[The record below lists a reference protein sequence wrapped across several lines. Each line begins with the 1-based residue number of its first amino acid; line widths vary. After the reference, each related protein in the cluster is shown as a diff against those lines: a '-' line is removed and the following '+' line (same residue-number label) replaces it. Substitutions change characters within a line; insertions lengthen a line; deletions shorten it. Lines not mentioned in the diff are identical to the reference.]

1 MYNGLKIILK
11 AFIPQKFLFKHEFR
25 FRRLITLNYL
35 GNNHHCDICKTKLNR
50 FIKLES
56 HDLLCPAC
64 GSRSR
69 TRRLYNLLLQ
79 DNALEGHV
87 LHFSPSR
94 SLYRTFKKLDSINYF
109 STDFENEFVA
119 DYSIDIRKIDFE
131 DSYFDTIICYHILEH
146 IEEDFTAMAELFR
159 VLKPN
164 GTCYLQTPFK
174 NGDIYEDAT
183 KTNKSQRLEAFGQDD
198 HVRIY
203 SVQGLKKRLEQV
215 GFKVSVK
222 SFKPE
227 QEDEYLGYRSPETI
241 LMASKS

>member
-1 MYNGLKIILK
+1 MK
-11 AFIPQKFLFKHEFR
+11 
-25 FRRLITLNYL
+25 
-35 GNNHHCDICKTKLNR
+35 
-50 FIKLES
+50 S

-69 TRRLYNLLLQ
+69 TRRLYSFLLNDHALQGNL
-79 DNALEGHV
+79 

-94 SLYRTFKKLDSINYF
+94 SLYRTFKKLNSINYF

-119 DYSIDIRKIDFE
+119 DYKIDIRKIDFE
-131 DSYFDTIICYHILEH
+131 YSCFDTIICYHILEH
-146 IEEDFTAMAELFR
+146 IEEDIIAMKELFR

-174 NGDIYEDAT
+174 GGTIYEDTT
-183 KTNKSQRLEAFGQDD
+183 KITKSQRLQAFGQDD

-222 SFKPE
+222 TFRPE
-227 QEDEYLGYRSPETI
+227 QEDAYLGYRSPETVLI
-241 LMASKS
+241 ASKS